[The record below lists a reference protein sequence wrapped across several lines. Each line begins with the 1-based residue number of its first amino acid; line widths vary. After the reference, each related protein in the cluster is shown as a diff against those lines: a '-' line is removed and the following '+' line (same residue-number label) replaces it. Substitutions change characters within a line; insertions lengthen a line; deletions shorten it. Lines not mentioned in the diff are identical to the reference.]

1 MVLAN
6 IALRWHKTPG
16 MAQAWISYGSKTL
29 APRCPKLALKEPTDH
44 LILQVAPTIGVHT
57 SRGGLSRHVLTYIY
71 ILEIRFSDICSALS
85 PNRSKHIGPLL
96 SHLERVGPRSPPPL
110 WSNGLPLAFIGPP
123 PLVDL
128 PSWLL
133 PTPWWSMCPPGR
145 PMTAQERQITTR
157 NTSSDTMLN
166 EVTRLCCSAISN
178 RIFTLVLCCFVYSFC
193 R

>member
-1 MVLAN
+1 M
-6 IALRWHKTPG
+6 
-16 MAQAWISYGSKTL
+16 SS
-29 APRCPKLALKEPTDH
+29 
-44 LILQVAPTIGVHT
+44 HT
-57 SRGGLSRHVLTYIY
+57 SILSKSGFRIY
-71 ILEIRFSDICSALS
+71 AQLCPRTPAKKSDPFSA
-85 PNRSKHIGPLL
+85 KVKL
-96 SHLERVGPRSPPPL
+96 SHSKNMSDFEYTCSGIGLPISQGNGLERVGPRSSPPL

-166 EVTRLCCSAISN
+166 EVVRLCCSAISN